1 MFVNIFESTL
11 YLEGLWL
18 THPLARKYVFVSRK
32 KIYIL
37 DLNISGKKTTK
48 FSEGV
53 SNANCID
60 RLSK

>member
-18 THPLARKYVFVSRK
+18 THPISAKVFIRFSK
-32 KIYIL
+32 ENIL
-37 DLNISGKKTTK
+37 GLNISGKKTTK

-53 SNANCID
+53 SNANCIG
-60 RLSK
+60 RLGK